1 MNFIVKGRTLQSDIT
16 RYIDPDE
23 VKKVLEIKDTPTR
36 IGKVSYLIHDAIVKS
51 SISFYSGGT
60 FFFNGQH
67 YVFVTKEDFSN
78 AIYTIIRK
86 IGVPEGDIVF
96 RGREIL
102 RIAYVGVQDKQ
113 LEYNPNKICFA
124 NGVLDIKTKEFS
136 NFSEKHHIFG
146 AVKYN
151 YNANLGY
158 DDAYLWHRFLEEVLP
173 DIRQRRML
181 QEYLGL
187 LFVNRRE
194 TNIEAMLFMIGKGS
208 NGKSVIFNTITNL
221 IGRDNVS
228 NFDISALTSHKDRL
242 LNVAIMNGK
251 RLNYCSD
258 FGSKKVDDEAFKS
271 LTAGEP
277 QPARRQ
283 YGNPFMAY
291 DIPFIIG
298 NGNKMP
304 PTSDLSNGFFRRV
317 LILPFNVEIPIER
330 QNRNL
335 SFQLESEYSA
345 IFNWILEGKD
355 RLMRNN
361 FKFSQNEITDAA
373 IREYRENASN
383 VFQWLNDRSFR
394 YTGEQSE
401 VRRWLMARYLYDNY
415 EQWCRKFNEVAQ
427 TMRAW
432 GTTMQDIGYQKCR
445 FSNGNAYLV
454 YGIKDGKFTNG
465 IIKEEMPPEY
475 MQRMIAR
482 KDAEIEKD
490 NE

>member
-1 MNFIVKGRTLQSDIT
+1 MDYIIKGRTLQADIT
-16 RYIDPDE
+16 RFIDQDE
-23 VKKVLEIKDTPTR
+23 VESVLQTKDTTTR
-36 IGKVSYLIHDAIVKS
+36 IGSLAYIIHDAIVKS

-78 AIYTIIRK
+78 TVYSIARK
-86 IGVPEGDIVF
+86 IGVAKGDIVF
-96 RGREIL
+96 RGRDIL
-102 RIAYVGVQDKQ
+102 TIANIGVKEKQ
-113 LEYNPNKICFA
+113 LDYNADKICFA
-124 NGVLDIKTKEFS
+124 NGVLDIKTKEFT

-151 YNANLGY
+151 YDAKLGY

-173 DIRQRRML
+173 DSRQRRML

-228 NFDISALTSHKDRL
+228 NFDITALTSHKDRL

-291 DIPFIIG
+291 DIPFLIG

-304 PTSDLSNGFFRRV
+304 PTRDLSHGFFRRV
-317 LILPFNVEIPIER
+317 LILPFNVEIPIEK

-335 SFQLESEYSA
+335 SYQLESEYPA
-345 IFNWILEGKD
+345 IFNWILEGRK
-355 RLMRNN
+355 RLMGNN
-361 FKFSQNEITDAA
+361 FKFSQNEVSEAA
-373 IREYRENASN
+373 IQEYRENASN
-383 VFQWLNDRSFR
+383 VFQWLTDRSFR
-394 YTGEQSE
+394 YTGDGSE
-401 VRRWLMARYLYDNY
+401 VRRWVMSKYLFDNY
-415 EQWCRKFNEVAQ
+415 EAWCRKYDEMALGVRTF
-427 TMRAW
+427 
-432 GTTMQDIGYQKCR
+432 GTTMQDIGFQKRR
-445 FSNGNAYLV
+445 FAGGQAYLV
-454 YGIKDGKFTNG
+454 YGIKDRAHTKG
-465 IIKEEMPPEY
+465 IVIEDMPQEY
-475 MQRMIAR
+475 KQKMIAK
-482 KDAEIEKD
+482 KDKEIEKQ